1 MFLSL
6 NLCMKAATFP
16 HFSGGTGLGV
26 DGWWRGT
33 GLSLLCPSPT
43 LPTAAASNIRCSS
56 QTWGSIA
63 IPHVLRPN
71 CTENTRAPLLSA
83 LQNLSSISSASLSL
97 PAPAQGQPKYS
108 EFCLF
113 YCKTCYLTSFL
124 DFIKNLSL
132 GAFLLQST
140 HIFLTSSLRKITIRH
155 DFHSV
160 LPISLLSFHPM
171 PRDVAF
177 TLNTRCPWKC
187 QLTTA

>member
-1 MFLSL
+1 MDGRGGQG
-6 NLCMKAATFP
+6 CVDVPPP
-16 HFSGGTGLGV
+16 HSTQQLFQTSAV
-26 DGWWRGT
+26 
-33 GLSLLCPSPT
+33 LLKP
-43 LPTAAASNIRCSS
+43 
-56 QTWGSIA
+56 G
-63 IPHVLRPN
+63 
-71 CTENTRAPLLSA
+71 APLLSPMCLDLIVLKTPGHHFCLYFKIFLPSPLCLSVSA
-83 LQNLSSISSASLSL
+83 LPL
-97 PAPAQGQPKYS
+97 GQPKYS

>member
-1 MFLSL
+1 MYES
-6 NLCMKAATFP
+6 CY
-16 HFSGGTGLGV
+16 V
-26 DGWWRGT
+26 
-33 GLSLLCPSPT
+33 PT
-43 LPTAAASNIRCSS
+43 LFRRDQTGCGWMVEGDRAVSS
-56 QTWGSIA
+56 VDVPPPHSTQQLFQTSA
-63 IPHVLRPN
+63 VLLKPG
-71 CTENTRAPLLSA
+71 APLLSPMCLDLIVLKTPGHHSCLHFKIFLPSPLCLSVSA
-83 LQNLSSISSASLSL
+83 LPL
-97 PAPAQGQPKYS
+97 GQPKYS